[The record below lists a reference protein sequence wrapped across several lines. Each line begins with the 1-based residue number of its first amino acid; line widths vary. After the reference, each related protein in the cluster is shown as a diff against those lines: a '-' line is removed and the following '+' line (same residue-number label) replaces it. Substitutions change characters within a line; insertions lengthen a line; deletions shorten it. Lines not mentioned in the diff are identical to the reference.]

1 MDLLP
6 AIDLRGGRA
15 VRLLRG
21 EFTQET
27 PVAASP
33 GALLQRFAA
42 AGAGRVHVVDLD
54 GARDG
59 AGGNRALILE
69 LVASGGPRIQ
79 AGGGLRRAEDVE
91 QLLAAGVDRAVV
103 GSVAAESPETIG
115 DWIRRFG
122 PDRLVAALDVRIGP
136 DGTPRLAT
144 HGWQR
149 DTGLTLWDL
158 AERLAAAGLRHA
170 LCTDIGRDG
179 AMAGPNAALYGE
191 CARRFPAI
199 AWQAS
204 GGVRNA
210 ADLYALAATGV
221 AATISGRA
229 LIEDRIPLREIAPFL
244 PAA

>member
-1 MDLLP
+1 MELVP

-21 EFTQET
+21 EFARET
-27 PVAASP
+27 PAGHPPA
-33 GALLQRFAA
+33 ALLRRFAA

-59 AGGNRALILE
+59 DAGNRRLLLE
-69 LVASGGPRIQ
+69 LVSAGGPRIQ

-91 QLLAAGVDRAVV
+91 QLLAAGVERAVV
-103 GSVAAESPETIG
+103 GSVAVDLPDTLG
-115 DWIRRFG
+115 DWLRRFG
-122 PDRLVAALDVRIGP
+122 PDRLVAALDVRIRP
-136 DGTPRLAT
+136 DGTPQLAT

-149 DTGLTLWDL
+149 DSARTLWDL
-158 AERLAAAGLRHA
+158 AGQLAAAGLRHA

-179 AMAGPNAALYGE
+179 ALAGPNTALYGE
-191 CARRFPAI
+191 CVRRFPAI

-204 GGVRNA
+204 GGVRDA

-221 AATISGRA
+221 AAAISGRA
-229 LIEDRIPLREIAPFL
+229 LIEDRIPIREIAPFL